1 MTKVV
6 YGYTRAMDWQLGEV
20 YFYSDKI
27 TDVTASLCGS
37 DGLQFDQTL
46 TV

>member
-6 YGYTRAMDWQLGEV
+6 YGYTRALDWQLGGV

-27 TDVTASLCGS
+27 TDVTASLWFAIR
-37 DGLQFDQTL
+37 LNFDRIDEA
-46 TV
+46 